1 MTNREYKILEYLEEF
16 KNEVAMNLD
25 CSIEEYYQ
33 GQYQA
38 IKMIIEKVKEIIEND
53 KSRND

>member
-1 MTNREYKILEYLEEF
+1 MTNRERAIIAYLEEY

-38 IKMIIEKVKEIIEND
+38 IKTIIEKVKEIIEC
-53 KSRND
+53 

>member
-1 MTNREYKILEYLEEF
+1 MTNRERAIIAYLEEY

-38 IKMIIEKVKEIIEND
+38 IKAIIEEIRRLIDNVD
-53 KSRND
+53 